1 MTESAGGARVGLKP
15 SKWVPFENPL
25 STLPETA
32 QKILAAASRL
42 LAERGYAAVTL
53 ENVAAEA
60 GVNKASIRYNFG
72 NKAGLVAAVVD
83 ALIHD
88 ECLRLAADSRTV
100 SEQDRLHAAMVG
112 IEGMIVGCRLVS
124 RVLRHPAARVSRRR
138 PARAHVRAV
147 SAGGIARTS
156 NGWASRPTPPTV
168 SSTRSSPASPSSS
181 RPSPTVSPSRP
192 ASTPSTSTCDVPLAA
207 LELLLR
213 NSMDQLME
221 LAKQK
226 PAPPAR

>member
-1 MTESAGGARVGLKP
+1 VTEIAGEARAGQKP

-88 ECLRLAADSRTV
+88 ECLRLAADLRTV

-112 IEGMIVGCRLVS
+112 IEGMIVSADSFRGFFDILPHAFRDED
-124 RVLRHPAARVSRRR
+124 LRERMFELYRWWYRQNLEWLGLAVDAADGEQHEILTGLAELIAAIPDGLSIQAGLDPEHFDLRR
-138 PARAHVRAV
+138 
-147 SAGGIARTS
+147 
-156 NGWASRPTPPTV
+156 
-168 SSTRSSPASPSSS
+168 
-181 RPSPTVSPSRP
+181 
-192 ASTPSTSTCDVPLAA
+192 PLAA

-213 NSMDQLME
+213 NSMDQLMA
-221 LAKQK
+221 LAKKK
-226 PAPPAR
+226 PSSPSH